1 MNLDALSRRLIDRF
15 QHGMPLCA
23 EPYRA
28 MAEALGCSEDEVL
41 ACLQQLQ
48 AGGGLSRI
56 GPVFEHS
63 RAGASTLVALAV
75 PTERL
80 EQVAERIVQ
89 VMGERRRL
97 PHRRAGYTQKATLA
111 GHKVYLRTGE
121 YEDGTLGEIFIDMH
135 KEGAAYR
142 SLMNSFAIAVSL
154 GLQHGVPLEAFVET
168 FALTRFGPGGLV
180 EGDPAVRKAT
190 SLIDYTVRHLA
201 ANYLGRRDLPEADID
216 AADLA

>member
-80 EQVAERIVQ
+80 EQVAEHINRFPEVN
-89 VMGERRRL
+89 
-97 PHRRAGYTQKATLA
+97 HN
-111 GHKVYLRTGE
+111 YLREHRYNLWFVLTGP
-121 YEDGTLGEIFIDMH
+121 DRTHLDRVLAEIEADTGLVPLDLPMQS
-135 KEGAAYR
+135 AYR
-142 SLMNSFAIAVSL
+142 IDL
-154 GLQHGVPLEAFVET
+154 GFPL
-168 FALTRFGPGGLV
+168 G
-180 EGDPAVRKAT
+180 
-190 SLIDYTVRHLA
+190 
-201 ANYLGRRDLPEADID
+201 DLP
-216 AADLA
+216 

>member
-56 GPVFEHS
+56 GPVFEHC

-80 EQVAERIVQ
+80 EQVAERINRFPEVN
-89 VMGERRRL
+89 
-97 PHRRAGYTQKATLA
+97 HN
-111 GHKVYLRTGE
+111 YLREHRYNLWFVLTGP
-121 YEDGTLGEIFIDMH
+121 DRTHLDRVLAEIEADTGLVPLDLPMQS
-135 KEGAAYR
+135 AYR
-142 SLMNSFAIAVSL
+142 IDL
-154 GLQHGVPLEAFVET
+154 GFPL
-168 FALTRFGPGGLV
+168 G
-180 EGDPAVRKAT
+180 
-190 SLIDYTVRHLA
+190 
-201 ANYLGRRDLPEADID
+201 DLP
-216 AADLA
+216 

>member
-75 PTERL
+75 PAARL
-80 EQVAERIVQ
+80 EQVAARINAFPEVN
-89 VMGERRRL
+89 
-97 PHRRAGYTQKATLA
+97 HN
-111 GHKVYLRTGE
+111 YLREHRYNLWFVLTGP
-121 YEDGTLGEIFIDMH
+121 DRTHLDRVLAEIEADTGLVPLDLPMQS
-135 KEGAAYR
+135 AYR
-142 SLMNSFAIAVSL
+142 IDL
-154 GLQHGVPLEAFVET
+154 GFPL
-168 FALTRFGPGGLV
+168 G
-180 EGDPAVRKAT
+180 
-190 SLIDYTVRHLA
+190 
-201 ANYLGRRDLPEADID
+201 DLP
-216 AADLA
+216 

>member
-80 EQVAERIVQ
+80 EQVAERINRFPEVN
-89 VMGERRRL
+89 
-97 PHRRAGYTQKATLA
+97 HN
-111 GHKVYLRTGE
+111 YLREHHYNLWFVLTGP
-121 YEDGTLGEIFIDMH
+121 DRTHLDRVLAEIEADTGLVPLDLPMQS
-135 KEGAAYR
+135 AYR
-142 SLMNSFAIAVSL
+142 IDL
-154 GLQHGVPLEAFVET
+154 GFPL
-168 FALTRFGPGGLV
+168 G
-180 EGDPAVRKAT
+180 
-190 SLIDYTVRHLA
+190 
-201 ANYLGRRDLPEADID
+201 DLP
-216 AADLA
+216 

>member
-75 PTERL
+75 PTECL
-80 EQVAERIVQ
+80 EQVAERINRFPEVN
-89 VMGERRRL
+89 
-97 PHRRAGYTQKATLA
+97 HN
-111 GHKVYLRTGE
+111 YLREHRYNLWFVLTGP
-121 YEDGTLGEIFIDMH
+121 DRTHLDRVLAEIEADTGLVPLDLPMQS
-135 KEGAAYR
+135 AYR
-142 SLMNSFAIAVSL
+142 IDL
-154 GLQHGVPLEAFVET
+154 GFPL
-168 FALTRFGPGGLV
+168 G
-180 EGDPAVRKAT
+180 
-190 SLIDYTVRHLA
+190 
-201 ANYLGRRDLPEADID
+201 DLP
-216 AADLA
+216 